1 MDCIVI
7 PLTRSKIKL
16 SRLSGKL
23 KINWQCII
31 FLVASWQEMTSLACK
46 QALVGR
52 RMNLLG
58 GYEIRVTYQQMQ
70 ASSFSRSTKD
80 YFIIW
85 PHRLVS
91 RREAFGGYIGE
102 KLGNKVPKALWQV
115 LTGNLSS
122 FSYAFF
128 FCRRLHTRQEPY
140 ASVNSS
146 CAHAPPGLTPGH

>member
-1 MDCIVI
+1 MRLYCIWAI
-7 PLTRSKIKL
+7 GITRSGLHRISLRRSKIIL

-23 KINWQCII
+23 KIKWQCII
-31 FLVASWQEMTSLACK
+31 FLVASWQEITSLACK

-80 YFIIW
+80 YFMIW
-85 PHRLVS
+85 PHRFVS

-102 KLGNKVPKALWQV
+102 KLGNEARKALWLV
-115 LTGNLSS
+115 LTWNLSS
-122 FSYAFF
+122 FSYAVF
-128 FCRRLHTRQEPY
+128 FCRPLHTR
-140 ASVNSS
+140 
-146 CAHAPPGLTPGH
+146 

>member
-1 MDCIVI
+1 MVLVWTAPYNGLDGT
-7 PLTRSKIKL
+7 LLDLNKWDYKEWTSSLSLRRSKIKL

-23 KINWQCII
+23 RIKWQCII
-31 FLVASWQEMTSLACK
+31 FLVASWQEITSPAFK

-52 RMNLLG
+52 RMNLLAG
-58 GYEIRVTYQQMQ
+58 HEIRVTYQQMQ

-102 KLGNKVPKALWQV
+102 KLGNEACKALWLV
-115 LTGNLSS
+115 LT
-122 FSYAFF
+122 
-128 FCRRLHTRQEPY
+128 
-140 ASVNSS
+140 
-146 CAHAPPGLTPGH
+146 